1 MLFSCFHAHVL
12 QGCVQKLLARRHR
25 KAQRRERW
33 TEWRRTRPR
42 PRRASLFLLLKP
54 QFQNS
59 IEFMLFV
66 AAAATIAP
74 LPLPLAG
81 TIHTGRPHSTEPTT
95 FCAHEVMQPLLPHVL
110 CFENQPY
117 PQTSLN
123 FTCCV
128 LSPMLVRARKKE
140 RMRDRYW

>member
-1 MLFSCFHAHVL
+1 MIIIFSCFHVDVL

-33 TEWRRTRPR
+33 TEWRR
-42 PRRASLFLLLKP
+42 ASLFLLPKP

-81 TIHTGRPHSTEPTT
+81 TIHIGRLHSTEPTT
-95 FCAHEVMQPLLPHVL
+95 FWAHQVMQPLLPHVL
-110 CFENQPY
+110 CFEDQPY
-117 PQTSLN
+117 PRTSLN
-123 FTCCV
+123 FICGV
-128 LSPMLVRARKKE
+128 PSPMLVRARKKE